1 MFVFLIIM
9 FNTKIIKPVKVADIS
24 ALTRH
29 MQVLLIILIF
39 SQTRKIVQEHNYI
52 YYIYLPSLY

>member
-9 FNTKIIKPVKVADIS
+9 FNTKIIKPVEVADIS
-24 ALTRH
+24 VRTRR

-39 SQTRKIVQEHNYI
+39 SQTHKIVQKDNYI